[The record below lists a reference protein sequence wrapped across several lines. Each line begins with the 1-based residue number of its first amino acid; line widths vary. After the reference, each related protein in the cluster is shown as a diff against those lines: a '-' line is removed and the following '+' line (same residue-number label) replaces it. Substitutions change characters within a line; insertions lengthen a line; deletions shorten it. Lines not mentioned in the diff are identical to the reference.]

1 MTLRSVIRSVA
12 VMILVLMIITGC
24 SNTKNE
30 EGSMVV
36 QSEAGSEVEVSDV
49 IFEKISPEDA
59 LTKIEEGSVILID
72 VRTKEE
78 YAEGHIK
85 TSINIPL
92 DTLDSEI
99 SNYTTDV
106 NQPLVVYCR
115 SGSRSG
121 AAAAWLN
128 ENGYT
133 AVYDLGGIQ
142 NWPYEVE
149 K

>member
-1 MTLRSVIRSVA
+1 MTLRNVMRSV
-12 VMILVLMIITGC
+12 VVLVLVLMMISGC
-24 SNTKNE
+24 SDSKSE

-36 QSEAGSEVEVSDV
+36 QSETGSEVEVSDV

-85 TSINIPL
+85 TSINLPL

-106 NQPLVVYCR
+106 NQPLMVYCR
-115 SGSRSG
+115 SGSRSS

-133 AVYDLGGIQ
+133 VVYDLGGIQ

>member
-1 MTLRSVIRSVA
+1 MTLRNVERSV
-12 VMILVLMIITGC
+12 VVLVLVLMMISGC
-24 SNTKNE
+24 SDSKSE

-36 QSEAGSEVEVSDV
+36 QSETGSEVEVSDV

-85 TSINIPL
+85 TSINLPL

-106 NQPLVVYCR
+106 NQPLMVYCR
-115 SGSRSG
+115 SGSRSS

-133 AVYDLGGIQ
+133 VVYDLGGIQ